1 MTQRA
6 VTATFIA
13 SDGAYLEAV
22 IEVDGQR
29 LHVMDEFGGAQMAAG
44 TRFQAELWPVA
55 SESDDW
61 DAIFR
66 ANPGREKRLL
76 RLDGWRY
83 LAQGVVVSVDPVV
96 CDCGLL
102 QRKTRLQRMTSAAWA
117 RMSASRWRAS
127 MPARRKIRPAL
138 LPALYTC

>member
-1 MTQRA
+1 MTHSV

-13 SDGAYLEAV
+13 TEGDYLEAV

-29 LHVMDEFGGAQMAAG
+29 LHVMDEFGGAQLAAG
-44 TRFQAELWPVA
+44 TQVRLELSPMP
-55 SESDDW
+55 SERDDW
-61 DAIFR
+61 DAMFSS
-66 ANPGREKRLL
+66 NPGREKRLL

-102 QRKTRLQRMTSAAWA
+102 QLENPFTTHDERCVGAYVGVTLARLDACQA
-117 RMSASRWRAS
+117 
-127 MPARRKIRPAL
+127 
-138 LPALYTC
+138 

>member
-1 MTQRA
+1 MTQPA

-13 SDGAYLEAV
+13 TEGEYLEAV

-44 TRFQAELWPVA
+44 TQFQAELWPLA

-61 DAIFR
+61 DAIFG
-66 ANPGREKRLL
+66 ANPGAEKGLR

-83 LAQGVVVSVDPVV
+83 LALGVVVSVDPVV

-102 QRKTRLQRMTSAAWA
+102 RVEDAFRTRDERCVGAYVGVTLA
-117 RMSASRWRAS
+117 RLDAGIA
-127 MPARRKIRPAL
+127 
-138 LPALYTC
+138 

>member
-1 MTQRA
+1 MTHSV

-13 SDGAYLEAV
+13 TEGEYLEAIIDV
-22 IEVDGQR
+22 AGQR

-44 TRFQAELWPVA
+44 TPFQAELWPQA

-61 DAIFR
+61 GAMFK

-83 LAQGVVVSVDPVV
+83 LALGVVTQVDPVV

-102 QRKTRLQRMTSAAWA
+102 RVEDAFHTRDA
-117 RMSASRWRAS
+117 RCVGAYVGVTL
-127 MPARRKIRPAL
+127 ARLDACL
-138 LPALYTC
+138 A

>member
-1 MTQRA
+1 MSPRQLG
-6 VTATFIA
+6 ATFIA
-13 SDGAYLEAV
+13 TDGDYLEAV
-22 IEVDGQR
+22 IEVGGQR
-29 LHVMDEFGGAQMAAG
+29 LHVMDEFGGAEMAAG
-44 TRFQAELWPVA
+44 TQFQAELWPVA

-83 LAQGVVVSVDPVV
+83 LALGQVISVDPVV

-102 QRKTRLQRMTSAAWA
+102 QVEDAFHTRDERCVGAHVGVTLARLDACSA
-117 RMSASRWRAS
+117 
-127 MPARRKIRPAL
+127 
-138 LPALYTC
+138 